1 MENRN
6 SFSNPKDAFLSKG
19 TSSEEMASHFFITII
34 DGCLKYKDK
43 ERPKTGP
50 IKISILFYNSRLYNN
65 KFKKIIN
72 GIGLCYIQKCIL

>member
-34 DGCLKYKDK
+34 DGCLKYKNK
-43 ERPKTGP
+43 ERPKTGRL
-50 IKISILFYNSRLYNN
+50 KLAFYNSRLYNN
-65 KFKKIIN
+65 K
-72 GIGLCYIQKCIL
+72 